1 MPARKSESRRGLSPK
16 KVIGTLLALSF
27 FTLGLAA
34 PLDILPPQA
43 QRALGLVLLAIFLWT
58 TEPLPLE
65 YSSLIILLLLP
76 ALGLLSFQES
86 FSPFAATTIW
96 LLFAGMVLS
105 LGATETGADK
115 RLAAFCQTHLCRRPL
130 YLLFNLH
137 LIGLLTALLI
147 PSGMVRVLILLPLGV
162 ALVDRLGGRH
172 DPNFNAAVLL
182 SLLCSTYYGGS
193 GILTGSVPNLVVAG
207 QLEQASGQAVYWTEW
222 LQWMFPCIGLG
233 RTLLSVAVIWVLFG
247 RKLRIDLHSLP
258 EIAEEEPMNRGQRRI
273 LGILLLGIL
282 LWSTDAVHR
291 VAPTYVALGLALL
304 ITLPG
309 WGPLDFSRI
318 RKVNFPFFFYVAAL
332 LSLGAALE
340 GSGFKEHFIGFATS
354 LADLGEFGWMG
365 KYLVVTWMVLP
376 LDFLMDTAAIAGMIT
391 PTMLELGQTHE
402 MGNLPTAMSVA
413 TATTLVFFPYQAAPF
428 MLANSYRLVPMG
440 KMILTMF
447 WISFLSLLLLTPVNI
462 LYWHLVGLI

>member
-1 MPARKSESRRGLSPK
+1 MNESRPGLSRK
-16 KVIGTLLALSF
+16 QVIGTFLALSCF
-27 FTLGLAA
+27 ALGLAA

-86 FSPFAATTIW
+86 FSPFAATTVW

-105 LGATETGADK
+105 LGATETGTDK
-115 RLAAFCQTHLCRRPL
+115 RLAAFCQTHFCRRPL
-130 YLLFNLH
+130 YLLLNLH

-147 PSGMVRVLILLPLGV
+147 PSGMVRVLVLLPLGV
-162 ALVDRLGGRH
+162 ALVDRLGGRN

-193 GILTGSVPNLVVAG
+193 GILTGTVPNMVVAG
-207 QLEQASGQAVYWTEW
+207 QLEQASGQVVYWTEW
-222 LQWMFPCIGLG
+222 LRWMLPCTGLA

-258 EIAEEEPMNRGQRRI
+258 EIAGDKEPMDRRQRRI

-291 VAPTYVALGLALL
+291 VAPTYVALGLAVL
-304 ITLPG
+304 TTFPG
-309 WGPLDFSRI
+309 WGPLDFSRV
-318 RKVNFPFFFYVAAL
+318 RKVNFTFFFYVAAL

-354 LADLGEFGWMG
+354 LIDLGRFGWMG
-365 KYLVVTWMVLP
+365 KYLVVTWMVMP
-376 LDFLMDTAAIAGMIT
+376 LGFLMDTAAIAGMIT
-391 PTMLELGQTHE
+391 PTMLELGQTYG
-402 MGNLPTAMSVA
+402 MKNLPTAMSVA
-413 TATTLVFFPYQAAPF
+413 MATTMVFFPYQAAPF
-428 MLANSYRLVPMG
+428 MLANSYRLIPMG
-440 KMILTMF
+440 KLVLTMF
-447 WISFLSLLLLTPVNI
+447 WISLLSLLFLTPLNI
-462 LYWHLVGLI
+462 LYWHLFGLI